1 MAYYNYMS
9 CSSCNMRPVVDC
21 GDQCNK
27 SCGCNGGCNGCCGK
41 PILDIDEMPDS
52 VSILRFN
59 MNGLS
64 TWYDFGNLVYQT
76 QTDTNL
82 KINLQ
87 KRALIYEAER
97 HTDSILHNELGSI
110 LHIADLGDVD
120 ITGVTD
126 NSLFVYQ
133 KDSDCGEGC
142 EGINNS
148 WIAWNASD
156 NLTDSL
162 KTVMGFDDADKPRA
176 LDAPENAD
184 QHYTLTWSAADK
196 VKWTQPAVATT
207 APSVTEDGVEYVYR
221 LYLDQTTKEI
231 VAVKEKK

>member
-1 MAYYNYMS
+1 MS
-9 CSSCNMRPVVDC
+9 CSECNKHRIMDC
-21 GDQCNK
+21 GPRCK
-27 SCGCNGGCNGCCGK
+27 KPCGCGGCNGCCGK

-97 HTDSILHNELGSI
+97 HTDSILHNELGAI
-110 LHIADLGDVD
+110 LHVADLGDVD

-162 KTVMGFDDADKPRA
+162 KTIMGFDEDDKPRA
-176 LDAPENAD
+176 LDAPENTN
-184 QHYTLTWSAADK
+184 QYYTLSWNAAEKAGWS
-196 VKWTQPAVATT
+196 QPAVATT
-207 APSVTEDGVEYVYR
+207 APSVTEDGIEYVYR
-221 LYLDQTTKEI
+221 LYLDPSTKQI
-231 VAVKEKK
+231 VAVKERK